1 MTPRTPYIH
10 WIRTAV
16 LFLLRSGRSTL
27 ALSLMVVAA
36 VASLIFLSA
45 FAVGVN
51 DAMVR
56 NSVGLFSGH
65 ISATGLPPAITPE
78 NLRVKGVTRVLKRV
92 RVPGTLWLE
101 NHAETLTLI
110 GVDPAAEQD
119 ATAFARKIIAGK
131 GLQAGVR
138 EILLGSAS
146 ANRLGA
152 GTGDNIRFTADGL
165 DHPVTFTIAG
175 IFRTGIAPLDQ
186 GVALCPAGALPVK
199 PGDWSAAVFIKDGLS
214 PESIVATYYERFGAA
229 GSFETWRQAMPDLVQ
244 LIQLNYISMSIVMV
258 LVFGVVS
265 LGIACAFV
273 VFIFKSLQEYGIM
286 KAMGVTSGEVA
297 FLISAEVV
305 LMNLAACLAGGLIGV
320 AAVVFFSHTGIDLTP
335 WTTHNQ
341 YFAVS
346 GEIFPRLTRYSL
358 IVPPGVALAF
368 GLASAV
374 WPALL
379 VARKKAVDI
388 LKVM

>member
-1 MTPRTPYIH
+1 
-10 WIRTAV
+10 
-16 LFLLRSGRSTL
+16 
-27 ALSLMVVAA
+27 
-36 VASLIFLSA
+36 
-45 FAVGVN
+45 
-51 DAMVR
+51 
-56 NSVGLFSGH
+56 
-65 ISATGLPPAITPE
+65 
-78 NLRVKGVTRVLKRV
+78 
-92 RVPGTLWLE
+92 
-101 NHAETLTLI
+101 
-110 GVDPAAEQD
+110 
-119 ATAFARKIIAGK
+119 
-131 GLQAGVR
+131 
-138 EILLGSAS
+138 
-146 ANRLGA
+146 
-152 GTGDNIRFTADGL
+152 
-165 DHPVTFTIAG
+165 
-175 IFRTGIAPLDQ
+175 
-186 GVALCPAGALPVK
+186 
-199 PGDWSAAVFIKDGLS
+199 
-214 PESIVATYYERFGAA
+214 
-229 GSFETWRQAMPDLVQ
+229 LVQ

-346 GEIFPRLTRYSL
+346 GEIFPRLTPYSL